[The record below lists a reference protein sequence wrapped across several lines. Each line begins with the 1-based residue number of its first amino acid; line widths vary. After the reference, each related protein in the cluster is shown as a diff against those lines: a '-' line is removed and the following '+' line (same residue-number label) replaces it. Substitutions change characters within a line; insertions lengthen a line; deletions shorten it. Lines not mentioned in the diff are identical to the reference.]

1 MLDPVAELYASIRL
15 EATIQMLV
23 SSTSGGKRM
32 DRGGHYLEI
41 TVMAAPRYKKS
52 RRSEIAGPG
61 IQLLYVSQGRFRIIA
76 CCYPSCLRRDES
88 GRFQN
93 STTIIH

>member
-1 MLDPVAELYASIRL
+1 MLDPVVELYASMRL

-32 DRGGHYLEI
+32 NRGGHYLEI
-41 TVMAAPRYKKS
+41 TVMAAPGYKKS

-61 IQLLYVSQGRFRIIA
+61 IQLLYVRKGLYRI
-76 CCYPSCLRRDES
+76 
-88 GRFQN
+88 
-93 STTIIH
+93 